1 MIKIKKCLSLI
12 LIYMIMVNTIL
23 PIVSNASALEEGD
36 VLSLYEKKEVPHHL
50 KAVNS
55 NGSYYVKTSMVG
67 YKDSKGKFKPA
78 YCLNIEKPGVESA
91 NGGYDV
97 KIDDLSNSDEI
108 NTSTKRKRIYT
119 ILKHGYNN
127 QNLPYVTSQESAYQA
142 TKMAIY
148 ITLGQTKRSVFNTQ
162 QDTEGSNI
170 VKAIDYLLDL
180 AVNHTETYTA
190 PKLSI
195 TKVKTTTDNGEY
207 EREYSVSLNTTSK
220 LNGYTVRFKGL
231 PLGSTIEGKKDG
243 IVHIIEPGI
252 PIQISGSQNFIVK
265 VPSELMTEDIK
276 ASLTIEAEVDDVKAF
291 CGEATNNANVQS
303 YTLLSDKTNVSKSA
317 SFNVEVGAELKIV
330 KVDSDTGKKIPDT
343 TFKIYE
349 YDQDANLGKGKKVA
363 TVTTGDDGTASV
375 DLTPRILYNL

>member
-1 MIKIKKCLSLI
+1 MIKMKKCLSLI
-12 LIYMIMVNTIL
+12 LISMIMVNTIL
-23 PIVSNASALEEGD
+23 PIISNASALEEGD
-36 VLSLYEKKEVPHHL
+36 ILNLYEKKDVPHHL

-55 NGSYYVKTSMVG
+55 NGSYYVTTSMVG
-67 YKDSKGKFKPA
+67 YKDSNGKFKPA
-78 YCLNIEKPGVESA
+78 YCLNKEKPGVESS

-148 ITLGQTKRSVFNTQ
+148 ITLGQTKRSVFDTK

-180 AVNHTETYTA
+180 SVNHTETYTT

-195 TKVKTTTDNGEY
+195 TKVKTTTDGGKY
-207 EREYSVSLNTTSK
+207 EREYKVSLNTDTTLK
-220 LNGYTVRFKGL
+220 GYTVTFKGL
-231 PLGSTIEGKKDG
+231 PLGATIEGKKDG
-243 IVHIIEPGI
+243 ISHRIEPSI
-252 PIQISGSQNFIVK
+252 PIKISGSQNFIVK
-265 VPSELMTEDIK
+265 IPSDEMTEDIK
-276 ASLTIEAEVDDVKAF
+276 ASFTVESEVDDIKAYY
-291 CGEATNNANVQS
+291 GEATNNADVQS

-317 SFNVEVGAELKIV
+317 NFNVEVGAELKIV

-349 YDQDANLGKGKKVA
+349 YDVDADLGKGKKVA
-363 TVTTGDDGTASV
+363 TVTTGNDGTASV
-375 DLTPRILYNL
+375 DLTPRIVYNL